1 MRRSV
6 LIALPVGLAV
16 LGAIACGGAGNQGAT
31 RTATGST
38 ATPISAGG
46 SATAASP
53 SALGSVQIP
62 PGAAEIDQQN
72 LAFTKDNVTVKF
84 GDKVYFKS
92 RDDALHT
99 IDVNGVN
106 SSGTMHKGDVF
117 AWAAGAPGIYKITC
131 DFHPQM
137 HATITVQ

>member
-6 LIALPVGLAV
+6 LIALPAGLMV
-16 LGAIACGGAGNQGAT
+16 LGAAACGGGGNQGTTPTVIAN
-31 RTATGST
+31 T
-38 ATPISAGG
+38 ATPTTARG
-46 SATAASP
+46 SATTASP
-53 SALGSVQIP
+53 SAPGAVQIP

-72 LAFTKDNVTVKF
+72 LAFTKDNVTVKS
-84 GDKVYFKS
+84 GEKVYFKS

-106 SSGTMHKGDVF
+106 LSGIMHKGDVF
-117 AWAAGAPGIYKITC
+117 VWTAGAPGTYKITC